1 MKIFTVILTGGI
13 FVLSILSTPSWSS
26 DSWPELDTSKEI
38 AADGFEFFDNAKN
51 YRLAIEKEKSKGD
64 FEFNILLAQATTE
77 AAGSTAGQPSTKA
90 GMSEAEERAMIA
102 EALANPLSYLWLMF
116 TQNDTKWY
124 DGDILDRL
132 GEDAKVQNTLLMQPV
147 MSIQLTEKWKTILR
161 PVIPINSFS
170 TVDNIDIST
179 GNKPPPITG
188 VDFDRETGLGDI
200 ILWTA
205 FSNQY
210 KPPFIWGFGPT
221 IMMPTATDDM
231 LGTGKWS
238 AGPMALAFSITEKWI
253 VGGVFQH
260 WWSFAGDDYITINT
274 SLGPASVERSD
285 VNLTDFQYVIRYRL
299 TPETNIGMGPNIQYN
314 WETSELSLPVGMGFD
329 TMAKIGKL
337 PVKIGAEAY
346 YYVAKDDDF
355 GPEWQLRLFFVPV
368 LPAPGWS
375 QKPLF

>member
-1 MKIFTVILTGGI
+1 MKRFSVTFIGCIL
-13 FVLSILSTPSWSS
+13 VLSIHSPPSWSG
-26 DSWPELDTSKEI
+26 DSWPKPDPSNEP
-38 AADGFEFFDNAKN
+38 AASGFDFFGAEKS
-51 YRLAIEKEKSKGD
+51 YRLAIEKERSKED
-64 FEFNILLAQATTE
+64 FEFDILLALAESE
-77 AAGSTAGQPSTKA
+77 AAGSTDGQSHTNA
-90 GMSEAEERAMIA
+90 GMSEAEERAKIA

-124 DGDILDRL
+124 DGDLLDRL
-132 GEDAKVQNTLLMQPV
+132 GEDAKVQNTFLIQPV
-147 MSIQLTEKWKTILR
+147 MSIQLTEKWKTIFR
-161 PVIPINSFS
+161 PVIPINSFD
-170 TVDNIDIST
+170 TVDGIDIST
-179 GNKPPPITG
+179 DTPAGITG

-221 IMMPTATDDM
+221 VMMPTATDDK

-238 AGPMALAFSITEKWI
+238 AGPMALAFNITKKWI

-260 WWSFAGDDYITINT
+260 WWSFAGDDDLTINT
-274 SLGPASVERSD
+274 SLGPANVERPD
-285 VNLTDFQYVIRYRL
+285 VNLTDFQYVLRYRV

-314 WETSELSLPVGMGFD
+314 WETDELSLPVGMGFD
-329 TMAKIGKL
+329 TMIKIGKL

-346 YYVAKDDDF
+346 YYVAQDDDF

-368 LPAPGWS
+368 LPSPKWS